1 MKETIIA
8 ILEDLIPDFDE
19 NEQNLIDGR
28 VLSSLGVLQLI
39 VALNDEFDIS
49 IPAFEIKPDN
59 FNSVERI
66 TALVTRLQE
75 DEL

>member
-1 MKETIIA
+1 MKESIIE

-19 NEQNLIDGR
+19 NEQSLIDGR
-28 VLSSLGVLQLI
+28 VLSSLGVLLLI
-39 VALNDEFDIS
+39 VALNEEFDIS

-59 FNSVERI
+59 LNSVDRI
-66 TALVTRLQE
+66 AALVTRLQE